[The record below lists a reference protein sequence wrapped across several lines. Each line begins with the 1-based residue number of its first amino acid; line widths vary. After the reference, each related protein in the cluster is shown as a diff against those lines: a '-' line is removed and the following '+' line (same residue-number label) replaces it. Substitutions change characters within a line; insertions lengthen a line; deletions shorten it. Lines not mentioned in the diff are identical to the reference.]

1 MSKISVLYRESE
13 SRGMVPHNVD
23 CSDLV
28 DLLVAKNYDV
38 IVAPVKVNC
47 HIIPHS
53 LCITYSYNDTT
64 ACNIQ
69 AVNSMRNKLL
79 RKLESDACIF
89 VDHDLIESILPDLKV
104 LESIASYRDSLREK
118 IDERIRANRKA
129 IREDYVSA
137 DTTDFFNGLSARN
150 QEIRDLQILMF
161 QSRINNKIR
170 GEYGSTI

>member
-13 SRGMVPHNVD
+13 SRGMIPHNVE

-38 IVAPVKVNC
+38 IAAPVKVNC
-47 HIIPHS
+47 QIIPHS
-53 LCITYSYNDTT
+53 LCITYAYNDTS

-69 AVNSMRNKLL
+69 TVTSMQNKLL
-79 RKLESDACIF
+79 HKLESDACIF

-118 IDERIRANRKA
+118 IDERIRANCKA

-137 DTTDFFNGLSARN
+137 DATDFFNSLSIQN

-161 QSRINNKIR
+161 QSRMHNTVKDKQ
-170 GEYGSTI
+170 

>member
-1 MSKISVLYRESE
+1 MI
-13 SRGMVPHNVD
+13 PHNVE

-47 HIIPHS
+47 QIIPHS
-53 LCITYSYNDTT
+53 LCITYAYNDTS

-69 AVNSMRNKLL
+69 TVTSMRNKLL
-79 RKLESDACIF
+79 HKLESDACIF

-118 IDERIRANRKA
+118 IDERICANRKA
-129 IREDYVSA
+129 IREDY
-137 DTTDFFNGLSARN
+137 TNFFSGLSARN

-161 QSRINNKIR
+161 QSRMHN
-170 GEYGSTI
+170 TIKDKQ

>member
-13 SRGMVPHNVD
+13 SRGMIPHNVE
-23 CSDLV
+23 CSDLA

-47 HIIPHS
+47 QIIPHS
-53 LCITYSYNDTT
+53 LCITYAYNDTS

-69 AVNSMRNKLL
+69 TVTSMRNKLL
-79 RKLESDACIF
+79 HKLESDACIF

-118 IDERIRANRKA
+118 IDERICANRKA
-129 IREDYVSA
+129 IRKDY
-137 DTTDFFNGLSARN
+137 TNFFSGLSARN

-161 QSRINNKIR
+161 QSRMHN
-170 GEYGSTI
+170 TIKDKQ

>member
-13 SRGMVPHNVD
+13 SRGMIPHNVE

-47 HIIPHS
+47 QIIPHS
-53 LCITYSYNDTT
+53 LCITYAYNDTS

-69 AVNSMRNKLL
+69 TVTSMRNKLFH
-79 RKLESDACIF
+79 KLESDACIF

-104 LESIASYRDSLREK
+104 LESIASYRDSLHEK
-118 IDERIRANRKA
+118 IDERICANRKA
-129 IREDYVSA
+129 IREDY
-137 DTTDFFNGLSARN
+137 TNFFSGLSARN

-161 QSRINNKIR
+161 QSRMHN
-170 GEYGSTI
+170 TIKDKQ

>member
-1 MSKISVLYRESE
+1 MI
-13 SRGMVPHNVD
+13 PHNVE

-47 HIIPHS
+47 QIIPHS
-53 LCITYSYNDTT
+53 LCITYAYNDTS

-69 AVNSMRNKLL
+69 TVTSMRNKLFH
-79 RKLESDACIF
+79 KLESDACIF

-118 IDERIRANRKA
+118 IDERICANRKA
-129 IREDYVSA
+129 IREDY
-137 DTTDFFNGLSARN
+137 TNFFSGLSARN

-161 QSRINNKIR
+161 QSRMHN
-170 GEYGSTI
+170 TIKDKQ